1 MAHGLAFALSDRQT
15 DVFPLTHSNAFLSGR
30 AQITSE
36 MAAWLALANFKCEM
50 SFSVAILVHIQ
61 GRLNFILFTCCQ
73 LLAVL
78 LQKPM
83 PVMNT
88 TKLPPIYLV
97 LLESRK
103 DKKCLLH
110 FFPPVEIVCQLRLE
124 HFKSNVLNK
133 AYNNLDNQPS
143 PVPEVPIM
151 SQLTLSQTS
160 SDPDNHLS
168 SPCVEFQ
175 ISVSKS
181 FQFAVEWKCCLTM
194 YLNHYLHI
202 KRTEQASVYGFEDF
216 FSSVVCLKEP
226 LDKCVLK
233 HALTL

>member
-1 MAHGLAFALSDRQT
+1 MLSGFNTLSLQTQYVSFCGTQTGITRRIIVWQWWTDSCGGPEAEEECAMAHGLAFALSDRQT

-110 FFPPVEIVCQLRLE
+110 FFPPVEIVC
-124 HFKSNVLNK
+124 
-133 AYNNLDNQPS
+133 
-143 PVPEVPIM
+143 
-151 SQLTLSQTS
+151 
-160 SDPDNHLS
+160 
-168 SPCVEFQ
+168 
-175 ISVSKS
+175 
-181 FQFAVEWKCCLTM
+181 
-194 YLNHYLHI
+194 
-202 KRTEQASVYGFEDF
+202 
-216 FSSVVCLKEP
+216 
-226 LDKCVLK
+226 
-233 HALTL
+233 